1 MERYNR
7 FNVQRDDFELAL
19 LSTYLHYVVFTEEL
33 K

>member
-19 LSTYLHYVVFTEEL
+19 LPTYLHYVVFTKEL
-33 K
+33 